1 MSLQDSD
8 RIQLILNGSIKKM
21 LFKLAGPNMVSVLF
35 MLVVGFAEPFFAGQL
50 GIIQLASV
58 AITYPLVS
66 LSGMIGAGAVGGGVV
81 SSLSRSIGKNDLDR
95 ANVVIWHSF
104 IIYCVVS
111 IIFFI
116 VFVFFSRNLFI
127 AMGVEESVV
136 EKAVGYSR
144 LFFILSPSIFLFY
157 LMMSIYRSFGDYQ
170 FLAVINVLLGV
181 LQLFLSGALS
191 LGWFFFP
198 FIRSKWSCIGIC
210 NTSRYGRN
218 INVYFN
224 IIWKIS
230 HPI

>member
-1 MSLQDSD
+1 
-8 RIQLILNGSIKKM
+8 
-21 LFKLAGPNMVSVLF
+21 MVSVLF

-81 SSLSRSIGKNDLDR
+81 SALSRSIGKNDLDR

-127 AMGVEESVV
+127 APKPPTFKISTKISFLRANILNRMG
-136 EKAVGYSR
+136 Y
-144 LFFILSPSIFLFY
+144 
-157 LMMSIYRSFGDYQ
+157 
-170 FLAVINVLLGV
+170 
-181 LQLFLSGALS
+181 
-191 LGWFFFP
+191 FP
-198 FIRSKWSCIGIC
+198 NNIEI
-210 NTSRYGRN
+210 N
-218 INVYFN
+218 IN
-224 IIWKIS
+224 IPAI
-230 HPI
+230 P